1 MWSVSDRDTHLLHT
15 DLEGGPELVLTIE
28 ESFVR
33 DEVWVGIVH
42 IIVGRGNNMF
52 KNLETRRY
60 VHLVA
65 YKECCMKGPGW
76 NTKEKINLEG

>member
-1 MWSVSDRDTHLLHT
+1 
-15 DLEGGPELVLTIE
+15 
-28 ESFVR
+28 
-33 DEVWVGIVH
+33 
-42 IIVGRGNNMF
+42 MF